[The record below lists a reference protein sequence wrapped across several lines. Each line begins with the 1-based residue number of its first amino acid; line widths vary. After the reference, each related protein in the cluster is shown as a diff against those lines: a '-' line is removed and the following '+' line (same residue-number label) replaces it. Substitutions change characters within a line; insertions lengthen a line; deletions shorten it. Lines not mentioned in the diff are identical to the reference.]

1 MYHCENHKSC
11 ATRSL
16 FVVNIGKRYERGQE
30 HVDFSTFATK
40 ATIYAG
46 GLEALTVRLQESNEF
61 LAGGKGYIRL
71 KKVEKKLRI
80 RQQYMVSQVAL
91 LYPVKISAG
100 ATQDQ
105 ELESFPNSSKLGLSA
120 GSKPVNPGSLTI
132 LGLQLTMIPFKTMS
146 LFSDKKEAQ
155 KTSSDLGYVGH
166 VRSSSLSIKILTIF
180 PPL

>member
-1 MYHCENHKSC
+1 M
-11 ATRSL
+11 
-16 FVVNIGKRYERGQE
+16 
-30 HVDFSTFATK
+30 
-40 ATIYAG
+40 
-46 GLEALTVRLQESNEF
+46 
-61 LAGGKGYIRL
+61 
-71 KKVEKKLRI
+71 

-155 KTSSDLGYVGH
+155 KTSSALGYVGH
-166 VRSSSLSIKILTIF
+166 AVLLIASYLKVPLPRFGGSRSYIIETLCRRALFSCQ
-180 PPL
+180 